1 MKGLPLDV
9 IWEIQVR
16 LHSME
21 ISPLEDFILHS
32 KPHPPSSTAQLG
44 GVFSCLLIPTETEN
58 DQRSTTS
65 LKSSKVQKGKGKI
78 IGQLSTR

>member
-1 MKGLPLDV
+1 LGNPS
-9 IWEIQVR
+9 QA
-16 LHSME
+16 SFYG